1 MTDRDTAA
9 GPADVA
15 VRDAERG
22 AGSRTWYFPDGD
34 RPPAGPDGGPEA
46 HESLMILNVC
56 ARPATV
62 DIDLYWTD
70 RPPVLGIRVV
80 VPGERVRGLR
90 VPWHDDPADEA
101 RAVVRGL
108 ESRGS
113 ESRGV
118 ETERRDR
125 VLIVEDEDNARR
137 GYEQLLQRWGCDTL
151 GVATAEDA
159 LAKFASYQP
168 DSIIADVELPGM
180 NGLDLLKQLGDE
192 LFDVP
197 AIIITGKGSE
207 ERAVAAIEA
216 GAFWYIE
223 KPLKGP
229 VLRALLD
236 RALSKA
242 RDARRLVVL
251 QRQLREAGRI
261 GEMVGASK
269 PMQDVMRVVEMAAPS
284 SASVLIT
291 GETGSGK
298 EIVART
304 VHKLSP
310 RANGPFV
317 AINCSAIPETLMESE
332 IFGHERGAFTGAAER
347 RIGCFELADG
357 GTLLLDEIGEM
368 PAPTQ
373 AKLLRVLEDRKV
385 RRLGSKSETPVDV
398 RVLAAT
404 NKDPEKA
411 VASGVLRQD
420 LYFRLN
426 VFHINLPPL
435 REHKDDIP
443 LLVEHM
449 LRDINT
455 KHGKHVRGVGA
466 EVMDIFMSHT
476 WPGNIRE
483 LRNVL
488 ERAAIMCEKDLI
500 SRSALPEEF
509 GKNAA
514 KGPTDLAGIK
524 FPVGTTVDAMEREL
538 ILQTLAATGN
548 NKTRAAELLGI
559 SLKTLH
565 NKLKEYGTERAEAE

>member
-1 MTDRDTAA
+1 MGEETRAA
-9 GPADVA
+9 
-15 VRDAERG
+15 
-22 AGSRTWYFPDGD
+22 
-34 RPPAGPDGGPEA
+34 
-46 HESLMILNVC
+46 
-56 ARPATV
+56 
-62 DIDLYWTD
+62 
-70 RPPVLGIRVV
+70 
-80 VPGERVRGLR
+80 
-90 VPWHDDPADEA
+90 A
-101 RAVVRGL
+101 RAM
-108 ESRGS
+108 
-113 ESRGV
+113 
-118 ETERRDR
+118 ETQEHKDR

-137 GYEQLLQRWGCDTL
+137 GYEQLLQRWGYDVL
-151 GVATAEDA
+151 GVGTAEDA
-159 LAKFASYQP
+159 LAKIAGYQP
-168 DSIIADVELPGM
+168 DTLIADVELPGM
-180 NGLDLLKQLGDE
+180 NGLDLLKQLAPE
-192 LFDVP
+192 LHDVP

-236 RALSKA
+236 RALGKA
-242 RDARRLVVL
+242 RDGRQLAVL

-261 GEMVGASK
+261 GDLVGSSK
-269 PMQDVMRVVEMAAPS
+269 PMQEVMRIVEMAAPS

-304 VHKLSP
+304 IHKLSP
-310 RANGPFV
+310 RAQGPFV

-385 RRLGSKSETPVDV
+385 RRLGSKTETPVDV

-404 NKDPEKA
+404 NKDPEQA
-411 VASGVLRQD
+411 VASGHLRQD

-443 LLVEHM
+443 LLVEHI
-449 LRDINT
+449 LRDVNT

-466 EVMDIFMSHT
+466 EVLDIFMSHT

-483 LRNVL
+483 LRNIL
-488 ERAAIMCEKDLI
+488 ERASIMSEKDLI
-500 SRSALPEEF
+500 TRASLPGEF
-509 GKNAA
+509 GKSTS
-514 KGPTDLAGIK
+514 KPPGDLSTVK
-524 FPVGTTVDAMEREL
+524 FPIGTTVDAMEREL
-538 ILQTLAATGN
+538 ILQTLSATGN

-565 NKLKEYGTERAEAE
+565 NKLKEYGGDRAESE

>member
-1 MTDRDTAA
+1 MADERRAVATAMEF
-9 GPADVA
+9 
-15 VRDAERG
+15 AERK
-22 AGSRTWYFPDGD
+22 
-34 RPPAGPDGGPEA
+34 
-46 HESLMILNVC
+46 
-56 ARPATV
+56 
-62 DIDLYWTD
+62 
-70 RPPVLGIRVV
+70 
-80 VPGERVRGLR
+80 
-90 VPWHDDPADEA
+90 
-101 RAVVRGL
+101 
-108 ESRGS
+108 
-113 ESRGV
+113 
-118 ETERRDR
+118 DR
-125 VLIVEDEDNARR
+125 VLIVEDEENARK
-137 GYEQLLQRWGCDTL
+137 GYEQLLQRWGYEVL
-151 GVATAEDA
+151 GVGSAEDA
-159 LAKFASYQP
+159 LARFASFQP
-168 DSIIADVELPGM
+168 DTVIADVELPGM
-180 NGLDLLKQLGDE
+180 NGLDLLSQLGAE
-192 LFDVP
+192 LTDVP

-207 ERAVAAIEA
+207 ERAVAAIES

-242 RDARRLVVL
+242 RDTRQLVVL
-251 QRQLREAGRI
+251 QRQLREAGRL
-261 GEMVGASK
+261 GDLVGASK
-269 PMQDVMRVVEMAAPS
+269 PMQDVMRIVEMAAPS

-310 RANGPFV
+310 RAGGPFV
-317 AINCSAIPETLMESE
+317 AINCSAIPESLMESE

-385 RRLGSKSETPVDV
+385 RRLGSKVETPVDV
-398 RVLAAT
+398 RVVAAT
-404 NKDPEKA
+404 NKDPEQA
-411 VASGVLRQD
+411 VSSGQLRQD

-426 VFHINLPPL
+426 VFHIQLPPL

-443 LLVEHM
+443 LLTEHI
-449 LRDINT
+449 LRDINI
-455 KHGKHVRGVGA
+455 KHGKTVKGVGA

-488 ERAAIMCEKDLI
+488 ERSAIMSEKDLI
-500 SRSALPEEF
+500 TRSSLPDAF
-509 GKNAA
+509 GKSAG
-514 KGPTDLAGIK
+514 KSPSDLGAIK

-538 ILQTLAATGN
+538 ILQTLSATGN

-565 NKLKEYGTERAEAE
+565 NKLKEYSGERAEGE

>member
-1 MTDRDTAA
+1 MAEETKT
-9 GPADVA
+9 A
-15 VRDAERG
+15 VRAVE
-22 AGSRTWYFPDGD
+22 T
-34 RPPAGPDGGPEA
+34 
-46 HESLMILNVC
+46 
-56 ARPATV
+56 
-62 DIDLYWTD
+62 
-70 RPPVLGIRVV
+70 
-80 VPGERVRGLR
+80 GERK
-90 VPWHDDPADEA
+90 
-101 RAVVRGL
+101 
-108 ESRGS
+108 
-113 ESRGV
+113 
-118 ETERRDR
+118 DR
-125 VLIVEDEDNARR
+125 VLIVEDEDNARK
-137 GYEQLLQRWGCDTL
+137 GYEQLLQKWGCDVM
-151 GVATAEDA
+151 GVASAEDA

-168 DSIIADVELPGM
+168 DTLIADVELPGM
-180 NGLDLLKQLGDE
+180 NGLDLLKQLGQE
-192 LFDVP
+192 LLDVP

-223 KPLKGP
+223 KPLKAP

-236 RALSKA
+236 RALEKA
-242 RDARRLVVL
+242 RDARQLAVL
-251 QRQLREAGRI
+251 QRQLREAGRL
-261 GEMVGASK
+261 GDLVGASK
-269 PMQDVMRVVEMAAPS
+269 PMQEVMRIVEMAAPS

-304 VHKLSP
+304 IHKLSP
-310 RANGPFV
+310 RAGGPFV

-385 RRLGSKSETPVDV
+385 RRLGSKTETPVDV

-404 NKDPEKA
+404 NKDPEQA
-411 VASGVLRQD
+411 VGSGHLRQD

-435 REHKDDIP
+435 RDHKDDIP
-443 LLVEHM
+443 LLLEYI
-449 LRDINT
+449 LREVNA

-466 EVMDIFMSHT
+466 EVVDIFMSHT

-488 ERAAIMCEKDLI
+488 ERAAIMCEKELI
-500 SRSALPEEF
+500 TRACLPVEF
-509 GKNAA
+509 GKTSA
-514 KGPTDLAGIK
+514 KGPSDLTAIR

-538 ILQTLAATGN
+538 ILQTLNATGN

-565 NKLKEYGTERAEAE
+565 NKLKEYGPERAEME

>member
-1 MTDRDTAA
+1 MGDESK
-9 GPADVA
+9 A
-15 VRDAERG
+15 VR
-22 AGSRTWYFPDGD
+22 
-34 RPPAGPDGGPEA
+34 
-46 HESLMILNVC
+46 
-56 ARPATV
+56 TV
-62 DIDLYWTD
+62 ET
-70 RPPVLGIRVV
+70 
-80 VPGERVRGLR
+80 GERK
-90 VPWHDDPADEA
+90 
-101 RAVVRGL
+101 
-108 ESRGS
+108 
-113 ESRGV
+113 
-118 ETERRDR
+118 DR
-125 VLIVEDEDNARR
+125 ILIVEDEENARK
-137 GYEQLLQRWGCDTL
+137 GYEQLLQRWGYEVL
-151 GVATAEDA
+151 GVGTAEDA
-159 LAKFASYQP
+159 LAKFSNFQP
-168 DSIIADVELPGM
+168 DTLIADVELPGM
-180 NGLDLLKQLGDE
+180 NGLDLLKQLGDD
-192 LFDVP
+192 LSGVP

-242 RDARRLVVL
+242 RDAHNLEVL
-251 QRQLREAGRI
+251 QRQLREAGRL
-261 GEMVGASK
+261 GDLVGGSK
-269 PMQDVMRVVEMAAPS
+269 AMQEVMRVIEMAAPS

-304 VHKLSP
+304 IHKLSP
-310 RANGPFV
+310 RASGPFV

-385 RRLGSKSETPVDV
+385 RRLGSKTETPVDV
-398 RVLAAT
+398 RVIAAT

-411 VASGVLRQD
+411 VADGGMRQD

-426 VFHINLPPL
+426 VFHIHLPPL
-435 REHKDDIP
+435 RDHKEDIP
-443 LLVEHM
+443 LLAEHI
-449 LRDINT
+449 LRDINA
-455 KHGKHVRGVGA
+455 KYGKNVRGVGA
-466 EVMDIFMSHT
+466 EVLDIFMSHT

-488 ERAAIMCEKDLI
+488 ERAAIMSEKDLI
-500 SRSALPEEF
+500 TRSSLPGEF
-509 GKNAA
+509 GKAA
-514 KGPTDLAGIK
+514 GRSAGDLSSLK
-524 FPVGTTVDAMEREL
+524 FPIGTTVDAMEREL
-538 ILQTLAATGN
+538 ILQTLHATGN
-548 NKTRAAELLGI
+548 NKTRAAELLGV

-565 NKLKEYGTERAEAE
+565 NKLKEYGSEKTETES